1 MIPADTNHLLKLIP
15 LSSAPVL
22 FTGIVSYLL
31 TPGPAGLRPSAGP
44 DSLSSAPLPVQ
55 EEA

>member
-44 DSLSSAPLPVQ
+44 DSLSPAPLPVQ